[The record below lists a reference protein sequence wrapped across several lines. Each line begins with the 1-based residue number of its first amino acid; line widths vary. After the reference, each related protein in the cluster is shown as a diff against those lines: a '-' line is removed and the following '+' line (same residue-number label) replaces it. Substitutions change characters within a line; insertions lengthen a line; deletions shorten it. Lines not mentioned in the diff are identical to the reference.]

1 MRCPA
6 RIEPTILE
14 IVRCALL
21 NIRSSGWD
29 SNAAECALEAD
40 HVHNLP
46 TLILDY
52 SDGAVKYY
60 LGPCREQYIRG
71 MQNNDTGALQRFQP
85 LWDQLERLVT
95 EGQAISAPTGQ

>member
-14 IVRCALL
+14 IIRCALL

-71 MQNNDTGALQRFQP
+71 MQNNNTGALQRFHEFSHV
-85 LWDQLERLVT
+85 LGKLVDD
-95 EGQAISAPTGQ
+95 GNQA